1 MRLWRKIT
9 EQEWENHQRVKHSSH
24 SVKVYIHFTTVGLLY
39 HITSIHVPN
48 GLVRTDE
55 FLRLSVGRLW
65 RHKFVQ
71 QQVELQ
77 VHSNEMLAN
86 QT

>member
-1 MRLWRKIT
+1 MEREIT
-9 EQEWENHQRVKHSSH
+9 EQEWKNHLTVKHSTH
-24 SVKVYIHFTTVGLLY
+24 YVRVYIYFTKIPFY
-39 HITSIHVPN
+39 FHITSIHVPN

-55 FLRLSVGRLW
+55 FLRLSLRRLW